1 MYGPP
6 AKPSGSK
13 DSITRGK
20 RLADI
25 LFETRGEFNEKGRDK
40 DFKGVLKFENSAAET
55 KARLRLCELIA
66 DSQRHV
72 VVGCPSSAGSL
83 NGWAVNEMK
92 NHPKLTTSAAQPG
105 DAFVRPTSLVAVV
118 LTWARYGDAG
128 NVHDLEALMA
138 ACAKPTLSRP
148 LDFASMRTTSRDGTY
163 EVQRLCFSAAITA
176 RLDVM
181 LGNKFPPCMIDG
193 QFMSDLTSE
202 LKDKQGHLI
211 SPSEYRMDEC
221 YKEIFDRVLGGQ
233 RAIVFVEGKRGR
245 GAFARYIMQNGG
257 RAAPITSQFA
267 ARQDFEVDMLLELL
281 SSGSGVI
288 CEVFIHGASTFA
300 VLRVSVGSC
309 VFTKSKNGIEQDLH
323 TLLMRLYNQMLLV
336 RLMATGQKLIKC
348 DSTKSRLADFVTNSE
363 AAKTF
368 TAHLHTSHLLSKDK
382 VYLTPCSV
390 KGTVEGNSDAGKKR
404 ASALGTKW
412 GTKQFTEKTGLFD
425 PENKEAI
432 DTGRSLGGTNGGMKQ
447 FTEKKGLWDPENEE
461 AIDAARSLGGT
472 NSRAPA
478 DRIFYDVRLA
488 KMDVGPQTFTLF
500 PTEWKT
506 FASMRAAGVEASALG
521 DLHGFGPFKC
531 IVQNP
536 GSGSSQSW
544 ATRLT
549 KAFGA
554 GDGTPGYVGLA
565 GEHPVYRV
573 QIRLATAAAAP
584 VSEYSSSTTAVAA
597 RRQRAAKRMRAEEDE
612 EQEDRVIGISRD
624 EDDFLTSI
632 GQ

>member
-1 MYGPP
+1 
-6 AKPSGSK
+6 
-13 DSITRGK
+13 
-20 RLADI
+20 
-25 LFETRGEFNEKGRDK
+25 
-40 DFKGVLKFENSAAET
+40 
-55 KARLRLCELIA
+55 
-66 DSQRHV
+66 
-72 VVGCPSSAGSL
+72 
-83 NGWAVNEMK
+83 
-92 NHPKLTTSAAQPG
+92 
-105 DAFVRPTSLVAVV
+105 
-118 LTWARYGDAG
+118 
-128 NVHDLEALMA
+128 
-138 ACAKPTLSRP
+138 
-148 LDFASMRTTSRDGTY
+148 
-163 EVQRLCFSAAITA
+163 
-176 RLDVM
+176 
-181 LGNKFPPCMIDG
+181 
-193 QFMSDLTSE
+193 
-202 LKDKQGHLI
+202 
-211 SPSEYRMDEC
+211 
-221 YKEIFDRVLGGQ
+221 
-233 RAIVFVEGKRGR
+233 
-245 GAFARYIMQNGG
+245 
-257 RAAPITSQFA
+257 
-267 ARQDFEVDMLLELL
+267 
-281 SSGSGVI
+281 
-288 CEVFIHGASTFA
+288 
-300 VLRVSVGSC
+300 
-309 VFTKSKNGIEQDLH
+309 
-323 TLLMRLYNQMLLV
+323 MRLYNQMLLV
-336 RLMATGQKLIKC
+336 RLMATGQKLIKY

-390 KGTVEGNSDAGKKR
+390 NFTLEGNSVAGKKR
-404 ASALGTKW
+404 ASTQARTLGT
-412 GTKQFTEKTGLFD
+412 
-425 PENKEAI
+425 
-432 DTGRSLGGTNGGMKQ
+432 KQ

-506 FASMRAAGVEASALG
+506 FASMRAAGFEASALG

-584 VSEYSSSTTAVAA
+584 VSEYSSSTGAVGA
-597 RRQRAAKRMRAEEDE
+597 RQRRAAKRMRAEEDE
-612 EQEDRVIGISRD
+612 EQEDRVIGSASRD

-632 GQ
+632 GQSQ